1 MNEHLPI
8 FIVSALPGP
17 ENLPAVAAKY
27 IQRHGNEIDYLTKLD
42 NYYRGKQDILNRVKG
57 ADLSNN
63 RLVCNHAKYI
73 ADFTSA
79 YLIGSPVTYTADSD
93 ITVLTDALKAADA
106 PTQDIDLAHDDA
118 IFGRAYEMIYLDE
131 NAGIKLA
138 KISPL
143 NGFVVYND
151 TVEQRPL
158 FSVHYY
164 PTFDDNGQKTGYKG
178 SISTDSY
185 IQDITLTATR
195 SLQSAG
201 EAVPHYFGKV
211 PLDEIYNNAERMGDF
226 ENVISLI
233 DAYNTLQSDRVND
246 KEQFVK
252 ALLVI
257 TGQVLGD
264 TDEESSETY
273 DAIRKHGVMTLDQGS
288 TASFLTR
295 QLDESSVE
303 ILSKS
308 ISHDIHKFSGVP
320 DMSDENFAGNVS
332 GVAMKYKLLALEQ
345 MTKFKERYFTE
356 GLRYRLECI
365 ANVLRAKGGAAIDV
379 KDINIQF
386 THSLP
391 ANETELAQLI
401 GSLSGTVSQETLLSL
416 LPFVKDPAA
425 EVKAVNDE
433 KQANAERMVDSMMHS
448 DMHSHLNE

>member
-201 EAVPHYFGKV
+201 EPVPHYFGKV

>member
-8 FIVSALPGP
+8 FTIAALPDP
-17 ENLPAVAAKY
+17 EKLPAAAAKY
-27 IQRHGNEIDYLTKLD
+27 IQRHGNEIEYLTKLD
-42 NYYRGKQDILNRVKG
+42 AYYRGKQDILYRVKD

-73 ADFTSA
+73 ADLTSA

-93 ITVLTDALKAADA
+93 ITVLTDALKDADA

-143 NGFVVYND
+143 NGFVVYDD

-195 SLQSAG
+195 SLQSVG
-201 EAVPHYFGKV
+201 EPVPHYFGKV
-211 PLDEIYNNAERMGDF
+211 PIDEIYNNAERMGDF

-345 MTKFKERYFTE
+345 ITKFKERYFTE

-379 KDINIQF
+379 KDIKIQF
-386 THSLP
+386 THSRP

-401 GSLSGTVSQETLLSL
+401 SSLSGTVSQETLLSL

-433 KQANAERMVDSMMHS
+433 KQANAERMVDSMMRS

>member
-201 EAVPHYFGKV
+201 EPVPHYFGKV
-211 PLDEIYNNAERMGDF
+211 PLDEIYNNADRMGDF
-226 ENVISLI
+226 ENVVSLI

>member
-201 EAVPHYFGKV
+201 EPVPHYFGKV
-211 PLDEIYNNAERMGDF
+211 PLDEIYNNADRMGDF

-365 ANVLRAKGGAAIDV
+365 NNVLVAKGGASIDV

-391 ANETELAQLI
+391 SNETELAQLI
-401 GSLSGTVSQETLLSL
+401 GTLAGTVSQETLLSL

>member
-201 EAVPHYFGKV
+201 EPVPHYFGKV
-211 PLDEIYNNAERMGDF
+211 PLDEIYNNADRMGDF

-433 KQANAERMVDSMMHS
+433 KQANAARMVDSMMHS

>member
-8 FIVSALPGP
+8 FTVSALPGP

-42 NYYRGKQDILNRVKG
+42 AYYRGKHDILNRVKG

-106 PTQDIDLAHDDA
+106 PTQDIDLAHDGA

-131 NAGIKLA
+131 NAEIKLA

-143 NGFVVYND
+143 NGFVVYDD

-185 IQDITLTATR
+185 IQDITLTAAR
-195 SLQSAG
+195 NLQSAG
-201 EAVPHYFGKV
+201 EPVPHYFGKV

-273 DAIRKHGVMTLDQGS
+273 DAIKKHGVMTLDQGS